1 MSSEGSRYLMNVRFS
16 CKSVVN
22 LLVFSLFCIVDEVV
36 TKTACVIAEK
46 SMHFRKN
53 IAFLYQCLTIQR
65 IHGIMFLKKSGR
77 MAEVCKKTTALC

>member
-1 MSSEGSRYLMNVRFS
+1 MNVRFS
-16 CKSVVN
+16 CKSEVN

-65 IHGIMFLKKSGR
+65 IHGIMFLKNRVGWRKYAR
-77 MAEVCKKTTALC
+77 KQRRCVE